1 MMFQTLLQNINN
13 IITLTRE
20 EEEHLKTFFIS
31 KKILKKQFIVQQ
43 DDPSKYLIYVV
54 KGALKSFT
62 VNEDGNT
69 NVMQF
74 AIEDWW
80 MAENNSFFTGEPS
93 MYSMD
98 AVEDSQLL
106 LLTHENYERMLADIP
121 KMEKYWRSI
130 LEKRI
135 IAMQRRI
142 TIMLT
147 YSIEKKYTRFME
159 IYPNLNN
166 RFPQHLIA
174 SYLGISP
181 ETLSRLR
188 KSINSKK

>member
-1 MMFQTLLQNINN
+1 MFQNLLNNINAIVN
-13 IITLTRE
+13 LTTE
-20 EEEHLKTFFIS
+20 EEEHIKTFFIT
-31 KKILKKQFIVQQ
+31 KKILKKQFIAQQ

-62 VNEDGNT
+62 TDEHGN
-69 NVMQF
+69 NKIMQF

-93 MYSMD
+93 VYSMD
-98 AVEDSQLL
+98 AIEDSQIL
-106 LLTHENYERMLADIP
+106 LLTHENYEKMLTEIP
-121 KMEKYWRSI
+121 KMEKYWRTI

-147 YSIEKKYTRFME
+147 YSIEKKYTRFIE
-159 IYPNLNN
+159 VYPNLNN
-166 RFPQHLIA
+166 RFSQHLIA

-188 KSINSKK
+188 KSLSSKK

>member
-1 MMFQTLLQNINN
+1 MFQTLLQNINN
-13 IITLTRE
+13 IITLTAE
-20 EEEHLKTFFIS
+20 EEEHFKSFFIE
-31 KKILKKQFIVQQ
+31 KKVLKKQFIVQQ

-62 VNEDGNT
+62 TNEDGNS
-69 NVMQF
+69 NIMQF

-93 MYSMD
+93 MYSID
-98 AVEDSQLL
+98 AVENSELL
-106 LLTHENYERMLADIP
+106 LLTHESYEKMLVEIP

-147 YSIEKKYTRFME
+147 YSIEKKYTRFIE
-159 IYPNLNN
+159 IYPNINS

-174 SYLGISP
+174 SYLGISA

-188 KSINSKK
+188 KLINSKK

>member
-1 MMFQTLLQNINN
+1 MFETLLKSINA
-13 IITLTRE
+13 IVKLTEE
-20 EEEHLKTFFIS
+20 EEEHFKTFFTH
-31 KKILKKQFIVQQ
+31 KKILKKQFIAQQ

-54 KGALKSFT
+54 SGALKSFT
-62 VNEDGNT
+62 TDQQGN
-69 NVMQF
+69 NKIMQF
-74 AIEDWW
+74 AIENWW

-98 AVEDSQLL
+98 AIEDSQLL
-106 LLTHENYERMLADIP
+106 LLTHENYEKMLSEIP

-147 YSIEKKYTRFME
+147 YSIEKKYTRFIE
-159 IYPNLNN
+159 IYPNLNS

-188 KSINSKK
+188 KTITSKK